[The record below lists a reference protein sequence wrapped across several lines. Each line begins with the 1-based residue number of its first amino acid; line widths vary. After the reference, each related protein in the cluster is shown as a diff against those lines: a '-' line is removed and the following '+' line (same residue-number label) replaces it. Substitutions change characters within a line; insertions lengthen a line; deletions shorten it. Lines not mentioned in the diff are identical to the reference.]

1 MARTRSSSSSILWRY
16 INPAYYLKR
25 PKSLALLFMAFVF
38 VSFFVW
44 DRQTLVR
51 EHEEEI
57 LTLKEEV
64 EHLQIELEELK
75 HEGDV
80 SVKKTNTTA
89 KTIGLTKINGLATD
103 HIEDQRREK
112 VKDAMVHAWTSY
124 EKYAWGHDELQ
135 PQSKN
140 GVDSFGGLG
149 ATIIDSLDTLYIMGL
164 DEQFQRAKE
173 WVANSLDFN
182 KSYDASV
189 FETTIR
195 VVGGLLSAYDLSGD
209 DVFLEKAKDIADR
222 LLPAWNTP
230 SGIPYNFINLVH
242 GNAHNPG
249 WTGGDSILA
258 DSGTEQ
264 LEFIALTQRT
274 GDPKYQQ
281 KVEKVILVLNKT
293 FPADGL
299 LPIYINPHR
308 GTTSHSTITFGAM
321 GDSFYEYL
329 LKVWIQGN
337 KTAEV
342 KHYREMWET
351 SMKGLVSLVRKTAPS
366 SFTYISEKIGNSLI
380 DKMDELACFAPG
392 MIALGSSGYGPD
404 DSTKFLNLAEE
415 LAFTCYNFYQSTSTK
430 LAGENYFF
438 HSEQDMTVGT
448 SWNILR
454 PETVESL
461 FYLWRLTGNKTYQ
474 EWGWNIFQAFETNSR
489 VESGYVGLKD
499 VNTGVKDNMMQSF
512 FLAET
517 LKYLYLLFSPPSV
530 ISLDEWVFNTE
541 AHPLKIV
548 PRIASGEE
556 HLHTFSLPR
565 RESFP
570 ATLIPYD
577 ANYRYSIHRSYITGT
592 RKIKKI
598 EVDDDHSQRAVT
610 TALWCNF
617 LVFSLKFGIWTVT
630 SSHVMLAEVV
640 HSVADFANQA
650 LLLYGLNSS
659 KRAPDALHPY
669 GYSKE
674 RFVWSLI
681 SAVGIFCLGSGATIV
696 HGFQN
701 LWTSQPPG
709 NMMYAALVIGGSF
722 IIEGA
727 SLAVAVHAVRKGAAA
742 EGMTV
747 RDYVWRGHDP
757 TSVAVMTE
765 DGAAVTGLLI
775 AATSLVAVKM
785 TGNPIYDPIGSIIVG
800 HLLGVVAIFLIQRNR
815 HALIGRAID
824 DHDMKRVLEFLKND
838 PVVDSVYDCKS
849 EVIGPGFFRFKAE
862 IDFNGVTL
870 VQNYL
875 SRTGPEEW
883 AKKFRNAAEEK
894 DDAEMLKIMSFYGE
908 EVVTA
913 LGSEVD
919 RLEKAIQEIV
929 PGIRHVDIEAHNP
942 VIPPP

>member
-1 MARTRSSSSSILWRY
+1 MARTRSSSSTRLRY
-16 INPAYYLKR
+16 VNPAYYLKR
-25 PKSLALLFMAFVF
+25 PTRLAVLFMAFVF
-38 VSFFVW
+38 ISFFVW

-51 EHEEEI
+51 EHEEE
-57 LTLKEEV
+57 LLMLKEEV
-64 EHLQIELEELK
+64 EHLQSELEELK
-75 HEGDV
+75 HEGGV
-80 SVKKTNTTA
+80 SVKKENTIT
-89 KTIGLTKINGLATD
+89 KRIDLTKIDGLTTD
-103 HIEDQRREK
+103 PVEDERREK

-149 ATIIDSLDTLYIMGL
+149 ATLIDSLDTLYIMGL
-164 DEQFQRAKE
+164 DEQFQRARE

-182 KSYDASV
+182 KNYDASV

-209 DVFLEKAKDIADR
+209 NVFLEKAKDIADR

-230 SGIPYNFINLVH
+230 SGIPYNFINLIH

-281 KVEKVILVLNKT
+281 KVENVILVLNKT

-342 KHYREMWET
+342 QHYREMWET
-351 SMKGLVSLVRKTAPS
+351 SMKGLLSLVRKTAPS
-366 SFTYISEKIGNSLI
+366 SYTYISEKIGNSLI

-404 DSTKFLNLAEE
+404 SAKFLNLAEE
-415 LAFTCYNFYQSTSTK
+415 LALTCYNFYQSTPTK

-438 HSEQDMTVGT
+438 HSGQDMTVGT

-474 EWGWNIFQAFETNSR
+474 EWGWNIFQAFEKNSR

-541 AHPLKIV
+541 AHPLKIISRSA
-548 PRIASGEE
+548 PREE
-556 HLHTFSLPR
+556 HKPQIR
-565 RESFP
+565 VR
-570 ATLIPYD
+570 A
-577 ANYRYSIHRSYITGT
+577 
-592 RKIKKI
+592 RK
-598 EVDDDHSQRAVT
+598 EGR
-610 TALWCNF
+610 
-617 LVFSLKFGIWTVT
+617 FG
-630 SSHVMLAEVV
+630 
-640 HSVADFANQA
+640 
-650 LLLYGLNSS
+650 
-659 KRAPDALHPY
+659 
-669 GYSKE
+669 
-674 RFVWSLI
+674 
-681 SAVGIFCLGSGATIV
+681 GI
-696 HGFQN
+696 
-701 LWTSQPPG
+701 
-709 NMMYAALVIGGSF
+709 
-722 IIEGA
+722 
-727 SLAVAVHAVRKGAAA
+727 
-742 EGMTV
+742 
-747 RDYVWRGHDP
+747 
-757 TSVAVMTE
+757 
-765 DGAAVTGLLI
+765 
-775 AATSLVAVKM
+775 
-785 TGNPIYDPIGSIIVG
+785 
-800 HLLGVVAIFLIQRNR
+800 
-815 HALIGRAID
+815 
-824 DHDMKRVLEFLKND
+824 
-838 PVVDSVYDCKS
+838 
-849 EVIGPGFFRFKAE
+849 
-862 IDFNGVTL
+862 
-870 VQNYL
+870 
-875 SRTGPEEW
+875 
-883 AKKFRNAAEEK
+883 
-894 DDAEMLKIMSFYGE
+894 
-908 EVVTA
+908 
-913 LGSEVD
+913 
-919 RLEKAIQEIV
+919 
-929 PGIRHVDIEAHNP
+929 
-942 VIPPP
+942 